1 MHRSAPRLARIL
13 ACATVPVVLV
23 AGCSSGSDDSK
34 KNADSPSR
42 SASSSP
48 SPTVAA
54 AKFSKL
60 PDVCTSLSGKTIG
73 ELVPK
78 AEKKR
83 GKALPSADTN
93 TSASCLWSGLDG
105 FKYRSLTVSLKL
117 FHSDTG
123 LGSGDKRAQA
133 YAGQQA
139 SKAAT
144 ADGAKD
150 AKTEQAGG
158 IGDAATTVST
168 KTKKDGDDFRNQ
180 TVVARTA
187 NVVVVIE
194 YDGAGYETAKTPD
207 AADLLKDAKDA
218 AKEVVESVAK
228 GDQGDKGTSSDSS
241 EANGSGGSSGSGDKS
256 GDGATSGSG
265 KKKGSA

>member
-23 AGCSSGSDDSK
+23 AGCSSGSDDDK

-42 SASSSP
+42 SSSP
-48 SPTVAA
+48 SPTPTVAK

-60 PDVCTSLSGKTIG
+60 PDVCTSLSGKTVG

-78 AEKKR
+78 AESKK

-117 FHSDTG
+117 FHSDSGMGT
-123 LGSGDKRAQA
+123 GDKRAQA

-139 SKAAT
+139 TKAAT

-150 AKTEQAGG
+150 AKTEQAGA

-168 KTKKDGDDFRNQ
+168 KSKKDGDDFRNQ

-194 YDGAGYETAKTPD
+194 YDGAGYETAKAPD
-207 AADLLKDAKDA
+207 AGDLMKDAKDA

-241 EANGSGGSSGSGDKS
+241 DANGSGKSGDKS
-256 GDGATSGSG
+256 GDSGSSDKD
-265 KKKGSA
+265 KKKSGA